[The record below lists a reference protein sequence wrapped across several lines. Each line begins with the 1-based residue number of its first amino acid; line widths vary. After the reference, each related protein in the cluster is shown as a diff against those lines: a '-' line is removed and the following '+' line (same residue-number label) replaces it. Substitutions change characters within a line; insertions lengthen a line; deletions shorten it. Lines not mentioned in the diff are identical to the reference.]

1 MTIAAVHLGRHHLHA
16 GAARCRA
23 TAVAAMAEVSQGRTR
38 NPNAWSLRIA
48 VVSTSLEM
56 SQAIGTSVRTSMC
69 LHPPRAANLS
79 ERSAI
84 LPHHLHHRTMM
95 TEISLPPGIHYLPH
109 RLRHRTMMIAVAAEG
124 THLRQHLR
132 HVGAVS
138 RLAIAVEATVD
149 LSPSLMLRLHAW
161 VMDNVVASISL
172 ELSRVS
178 GTFARTS
185 MYMLLPLAVSL

>member
-16 GAARCRA
+16 GAARCQA
-23 TAVAAMAEVSQGRTR
+23 TAVAAMAEVSQGQTR

-56 SQAIGTSVRTSMC
+56 SQASGTSVRTSMC

-84 LPHHLHHRTMM
+84 LPHRLHHRTMM
-95 TEISLPPGIHYLPH
+95 TAVVLEGIHHLPH
-109 RLRHRTMMIAVAAEG
+109 RLRHRTMMIAVAAKG
-124 THLRQHLR
+124 THLRRHLR

-149 LSPSLMLRLHAW
+149 LSPSLVLRLHA
-161 VMDNVVASISL
+161 
-172 ELSRVS
+172 
-178 GTFARTS
+178 
-185 MYMLLPLAVSL
+185 

>member
-1 MTIAAVHLGRHHLHA
+1 MM
-16 GAARCRA
+16 
-23 TAVAAMAEVSQGRTR
+23 TAVG
-38 NPNAWSLRIA
+38 
-48 VVSTSLEM
+48 LE
-56 SQAIGTSVRTSMC
+56 
-69 LHPPRAANLS
+69 
-79 ERSAI
+79 
-84 LPHHLHHRTMM
+84 
-95 TEISLPPGIHYLPH
+95 GIHHLPH
-109 RLRHRTMMIAVAAEG
+109 RLRHRTMMIAVAAKG
-124 THLRQHLR
+124 THLRRHLR

-185 MYMLLPLAVSL
+185 MYMLLPRAVSL